1 MRIVVIR
8 AILVVLAG
16 VSFNWMSPA
25 QATDSVI
32 DLSTPSGA
40 AACGGR
46 PISIVQMQWP
56 SSVILAHIHG
66 IILEQQLG
74 CDVQYVSGDMA
85 AMASSM
91 ATTGEP
97 AIAPE
102 LWISRIAP
110 IWNSVLETGRIRT
123 EAPSFSGGGLEGWFL
138 PAHMGELV
146 PQLKAAS
153 QIRDNLGLMIA
164 KEAGDEQASSSG
176 QSEQGGSPGA
186 DKVRFISCP
195 KSWACSVI
203 NKNLLA
209 AYGLSDLVELV
220 EPANRFE
227 MDTLI
232 AQAVSSQ
239 LPVIFYYWQP
249 NAVLAQF
256 DFIALDMGEF
266 NIENFKCLAQID
278 CDDAKPSSFGGEK
291 PFIVTSDWVSE
302 DVPLV
307 SRYLRRATM
316 SIEEMNRVLNWQ
328 SEGEVEFEELAA
340 RFVAEREDVWHP
352 WVEGLR

>member
-1 MRIVVIR
+1 MRAVMVW
-8 AILVVLAG
+8 LAG
-16 VSFNWMSPA
+16 VSFIWPLPA
-25 QATDSVI
+25 YSNDSVI
-32 DLSTPSGA
+32 DLSVASA
-40 AACGGR
+40 EAACGGR

-66 IILEQQLG
+66 IILETHLG

-102 LWISRIAP
+102 LWISRIAS
-110 IWNSVLETGRIRT
+110 IWNSVLGTGRIRT
-123 EAPSFSGGGLEGWFL
+123 SAPSFSGGGFEGWFL
-138 PAHMGELV
+138 PAHMVELV
-146 PQLKAAS
+146 PELREALA
-153 QIRDNLGLMIA
+153 IEDNLELMLA
-164 KEAGDEQASSSG
+164 SENEQQGEAGVSQGARG
-176 QSEQGGSPGA
+176 SER
-186 DKVRFISCP
+186 VRFISCP

-209 AYGLSDLVELV
+209 AYGLSDLVEIV

-232 AQAVSSQ
+232 AQAVSSR

-256 DFIALDMGEF
+256 DFVALEMGEV
-266 NIENFKCLAQID
+266 NSELFKCLAQID
-278 CDDAKPSSFGGEK
+278 CSDPQPSSFGGEK
-291 PFIVTSDWVSE
+291 PFIVSSDWIGEEAPQV
-302 DVPLV
+302 L
-307 SRYLRRATM
+307 RYLQRATM
-316 SIEEMNRVLNWQ
+316 PIEEMNRILNWQ

-340 RFVAEREDVWHP
+340 RFVAEREDVWHA

>member
-1 MRIVVIR
+1 MV
-8 AILVVLAG
+8 ALAG
-16 VSFNWMSPA
+16 LSLMWV
-25 QATDSVI
+25 QAAHGNDSVI
-32 DLSTPSGA
+32 DLNTASGEE
-40 AACGGR
+40 ACGGL

-66 IILEQQLG
+66 IILERQLG
-74 CDVQYVSGDMA
+74 CEVQYVSGDMA

-123 EAPSFSGGGLEGWFL
+123 EAPSFSGAGFEGWFL
-138 PAHMGELV
+138 PAHMRELV

-164 KEAGDEQASSSG
+164 KENGDEQSGSSG
-176 QSEQGGSPGA
+176 QDEQDDSAGA

-195 KSWACSVI
+195 KSWACSII

-209 AYGLSDLVELV
+209 AHGLSDLVELV

-232 AQAVSSQ
+232 AQAVSLR
-239 LPVIFYYWQP
+239 LPIIFYYWQP

-278 CDDAKPSSFGGEK
+278 CSDAKPSSFGGER
-291 PFIVTSDWVSE
+291 PYIVTSDWVSE

-328 SEGEVEFEELAA
+328 SEGEVDFEELAA